1 MANCRPDFYHV
12 KLPIEQA
19 LSAFGLLDTAGL
31 SLELNKDLL
40 NPIARE
46 IAASSH
52 TVYQKVYWV
61 GQTHK
66 LQSQTDKT
74 GVKKLRPG
82 LGP

>member
-1 MANCRPDFYHV
+1 M
-12 KLPIEQA
+12 
-19 LSAFGLLDTAGL
+19 SAFGLLDTAGL

-46 IAASSH
+46 IAASSQ

-66 LQSQTDKT
+66 L
-74 GVKKLRPG
+74 
-82 LGP
+82 